1 MKSITFRASAED
13 VAALNATATAQGVTI
28 SHLLRR
34 ELAKLVGSAPGRSRT
49 PARRPQPWPS
59 LDRATVRRHLEIQQ
73 LLLAIAEGL
82 AQCRTTGDPVYL
94 PVIHCLLTVV
104 FYQAE
109 TLMKQLGGIAEC

>member
-1 MKSITFRASAED
+1 M
-13 VAALNATATAQGVTI
+13 
-28 SHLLRR
+28 
-34 ELAKLVGSAPGRSRT
+34 
-49 PARRPQPWPS
+49 
-59 LDRATVRRHLEIQQ
+59 EIQQ